1 MVIIM
6 NFGLNGHHFVKNANA
21 IFGDNPVIGSD
32 VDECI
37 LKINEKLKPYHI
49 QASRMS
55 LKPTNQKHQ
64 IPHGQFKN
72 FHPKKADKDKGVT
85 KQSTTQF
92 LYCTRCSHHSSSCK
106 SVEQLRMDDDTFF
119 NNQFRCHVVAAV
131 SHKCL
136 WDSSKLSEDVIVDTG
151 EKDNSDANNSEGRD
165 EKKKKKLTV
174 KPDYVEMTVEAVFPH
189 SSQCHEDILLWRNH
203 FMQQVNGGPGYLLC
217 PFDHNAI
224 IGDMFDEII
233 TELGNIPIQQ
243 CTPKFDGVSEYGECL
258 IALLSYFSI
267 TAPMQ
272 CKSHINR
279 VHHHLFSCN
288 RYTHC

>member
-6 NFGLNGHHFVKNANA
+6 NLGLNGHHFVKNANA

-49 QASRMS
+49 QAARMS

-106 SVEQLRMDDDTFF
+106 SVEQLRMDDDNFF

-136 WDSSKLSEDVIVDTG
+136 WASSKLSEDGIVDTG

-224 IGDMFDEII
+224 IGDMFDEIV
-233 TELGNIPIQQ
+233 TELGNIPSQQ

-258 IALLSYFSI
+258 
-267 TAPMQ
+267 
-272 CKSHINR
+272 
-279 VHHHLFSCN
+279 
-288 RYTHC
+288 TH